1 MATKLAVLVIHGM
14 GSQDPDFAHQSQ
26 ASFQTGTDF
35 TDLQLTRT
43 KAISTSD
50 S

>member
-26 ASFQTGTDF
+26 ASFQTGTDKLSVDRRQF
-35 TDLQLTRT
+35 LDE
-43 KAISTSD
+43 
-50 S
+50 